1 MTTSWAVNRTRERVE
16 RLCCSGLE
24 DHELRSVLLSEIGTV
39 VGFDW
44 YAWPLSD
51 PQSGVGIA
59 PMARIPCPDELP
71 LLIRLKYQT
80 RPNRWTE
87 LLRNGSPAAGLAQ
100 ATGGELSSSVL
111 WDGLLQHFGIV
122 DVLSVVLA
130 DRFGCWAWLDLWRG
144 GGAPVFAPQEAD
156 FLAAIAPV
164 VAAALRD
171 CRARDFQRGPGPAIP
186 LPAQAV
192 LTLDEDLAVVGQT
205 SSAAAWLE
213 LLQRG
218 PRPYDGVPAEVLN
231 VAAQLLAREARI
243 DDRHAASRLPI
254 GGGSWASLSAAR
266 MDPVAAR
273 GTPPLAV
280 TIQQCLPESRLAV
293 FVRAFGLSRQER
305 RLLEL
310 GARGMDTAELAR
322 QLGITAYTVQDQFKS
337 MFAKCGV
344 RSRSS
349 LLALALGGYE
359 ADSP

>member
-1 MTTSWAVNRTRERVE
+1 MTTSWAMNRTRERVE
-16 RLCCSGLE
+16 RLCRSGLE
-24 DHELRSVLLSEIGTV
+24 DHELRSGLLSEIGKV

-44 YAWPLSD
+44 YAWPLAD
-51 PQSGVGIA
+51 PQTTVGIA
-59 PMARIPCPDELP
+59 PMARIPCPEELP
-71 LLIRLKYQT
+71 QLIRLKYQA

-87 LLRNGSPAAGLAQ
+87 LLRNGVVAAALAQ
-100 ATGGELSSSVL
+100 ATGGELSRSVL
-111 WDGLLQHFGIV
+111 WERLLQRFGVV

-144 GGAPVFAPQEAD
+144 GGAPVFAPPETD
-156 FLAAIAPV
+156 FLAAVAPV
-164 VAAALRD
+164 VAAGLRD
-171 CRARDFQRGPGPAIP
+171 CRARDFHRGPGPAAP

-192 LTLDEDLAVVGQT
+192 LTLDEDMAVVAQT

-213 LLQRG
+213 LLQQG
-218 PRPYDGVPAEVLN
+218 PPPHDHVPAEVLN
-231 VAAQLLAREARI
+231 VAAQLLAREARV
-243 DDRHAASRLPI
+243 DDCAAAARLPI

-266 MDPVAAR
+266 MDPVTAR

-280 TIQQCLPESRLAV
+280 TIQRCLPESRLAV
-293 FVRAFGLSRQER
+293 FVRSFGLSRQER

-310 GARGMDTAELAR
+310 GARGIDTAELAR

-337 MFAKCGV
+337 MFAKCGI